1 MVSCTFF
8 GHRDCPSSI
17 KEKLHEEIERLI
29 SHHRVNTFYV
39 GTQGNF
45 DRMAYAALVE
55 LRKRYQH
62 IKIYRVLAYMPKLS
76 DVAKDRSVLD
86 DTFLPEGLDAIVPEG
101 VENAHPRY
109 AIVYRNNWMIDH
121 SDYVIA
127 YITHT
132 FGGAYQSVE
141 RAKKKGKITIQIR

>member
-1 MVSCTFF
+1 MAACTFF

-29 SHHRVNTFYV
+29 CHHGVETFYV

-45 DRMAYAALVE
+45 DRIAYSVLAE

-62 IKIYRVLAYMPKLS
+62 IKVYRVLAYMPKPGET
-76 DVAKDRSVLD
+76 
-86 DTFLPEGLDAIVPEG
+86 DTADTIVSEGI
-101 VENAHPRY
+101 ENTHPRY
-109 AIVYRNNWMIDH
+109 AIVYRNNWMIDN

-127 YITHT
+127 YVTHPT
-132 FGGAYQSVE
+132 GGAYQAVE
-141 RAKKKGKITIQIR
+141 RVKKKGKILIKIR

>member
-1 MVSCTFF
+1 MAACTFF

-45 DRMAYAALVE
+45 DRMAYAALVD
-55 LRKRYQH
+55 LRKQYQH
-62 IKIYRVLAYMPKLS
+62 MKIYRVLAYMPKMS
-76 DVAKDRSVLD
+76 DIAQDRSVLD
-86 DTFLPEGLDAIVPEG
+86 DTILPEGIEKV
-101 VENAHPRY
+101 HPRY
-109 AIVYRNNWMIDH
+109 AIVHRNNWMIDH

-127 YITHT
+127 YVTHT

-141 RAKKKGKITIQIR
+141 RARMKGIEITEI

>member
-1 MVSCTFF
+1 MASCTFF

-45 DRMAYAALVE
+45 DRMTYAALVE

-62 IKIYRVLAYMPKLS
+62 IKVYRVLAYMPKPG
-76 DVAKDRSVLD
+76 DN
-86 DTFLPEGLDAIVPEG
+86 DTADTIVPEG
-101 VENAHPRY
+101 IENARPRY

-127 YITHT
+127 YVTHT
-132 FGGAYQSVE
+132 FGGAYQAVE
-141 RAKKKGKITIQIR
+141 RARKKGKITIQIR

>member
-1 MVSCTFF
+1 MASCTFF

-17 KEKLHEEIERLI
+17 RGVLTAEIERLI
-29 SHHRVNTFYV
+29 DEKGADTFYV
-39 GTQGNF
+39 GTHGNF

-86 DTFLPEGLDAIVPEG
+86 DTFLPEGIEKV
-101 VENAHPRY
+101 HPRY
-109 AIVYRNNWMIDH
+109 AIPHRNNWMIDH

-132 FGGAYQSVE
+132 FGGAYQAVE

>member
-17 KEKLHEEIERLI
+17 RGELSAKIERLI
-29 SHHRVNTFYV
+29 TEKDVDTFYV

-55 LRKRYQH
+55 LRKRYRH
-62 IKIYRVLAYMPKLS
+62 IKIYRVLAYLPKPG
-76 DVAKDRSVLD
+76 DN
-86 DTFLPEGLDAIVPEG
+86 DTADTIVPEG
-101 VENAHPRY
+101 IENAYPRY
-109 AIVYRNNWMIDH
+109 AIVHRNNWMIDH

-127 YITHT
+127 YVTHT
-132 FGGAYQSVE
+132 FGGAYQAVE
-141 RAKKKGKITIQIR
+141 RAKKKGKIMIQIR

>member
-29 SHHRVNTFYV
+29 CNHGVETFYV
-39 GTQGNF
+39 GTHGNF

-55 LRKRYQH
+55 LRNRYQH
-62 IKIYRVLAYMPKLS
+62 IKIYRVLAYMPKPG
-76 DVAKDRSVLD
+76 
-86 DTFLPEGLDAIVPEG
+86 DTVTFDTIVPEG
-101 VENAHPRY
+101 IESAHPRF
-109 AIVYRNNWMIDH
+109 AIIKRNHWMIDH

-127 YITHT
+127 YVTRT
-132 FGGAYQSVE
+132 FGGADQSVE
-141 RAKKKGKITIQIR
+141 RARKKGKIIIQIR